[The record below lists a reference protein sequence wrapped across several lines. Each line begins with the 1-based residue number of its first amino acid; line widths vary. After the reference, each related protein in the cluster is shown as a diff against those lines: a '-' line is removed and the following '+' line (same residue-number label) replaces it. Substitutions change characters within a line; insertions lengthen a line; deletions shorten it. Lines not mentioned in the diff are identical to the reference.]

1 MKKIFLLGVVIPLLT
16 VSCGK
21 EDTIKQLEAQI
32 DSLKT
37 QNTEKDILSS
47 EQPIPIGQEIT
58 VMGTIYVKPYYGP
71 PGYGENPEE
80 DKKLTALILRLDT
93 PISFIGVS
101 DEDFIPRGEV
111 VENIEEM
118 HMAVNPDVPTE
129 YLVNKRV
136 KLKGGTFGSH
146 TGYHQTKVLID
157 INSKDDIILLED
169 TSAFQSNNTNQIDI
183 QNAEQIAIKFI
194 NTYTDTYE
202 FPNNLV
208 TDNFS
213 KLYKKWQSSDF
224 IDYNRIVNGQDNGQK
239 YKLSKVLKTE
249 GDSVYLLLTATQD
262 WVGYKITVKVTKVNG
277 KWLVDGS
284 GDLNIPKSLVA
295 KN

>member
-1 MKKIFLLGVVIPLLT
+1 MKRILLLGVVIPLLT
-16 VSCGK
+16 MSCSK
-21 EDTIKQLEAQI
+21 EDKIKQLEAQI

-47 EQPIPIGQEIT
+47 GQPIPIGQEIT
-58 VMGTIYVKPYYGP
+58 VTGTIYVKPYYGP
-71 PGYGENPEE
+71 PGYGDNPEE

-93 PISFIGVS
+93 PISFI
-101 DEDFIPRGEV
+101 DNNTTPGEV
-111 VENIEEM
+111 IKDIDEM
-118 HMAVNPDVPTE
+118 HMVTLFNDSIE
-129 YLVNKRV
+129 HLVNKRV
-136 KLKGGTFGSH
+136 KIKGNTFGSH
-146 TGYHQTKVLID
+146 TGYHQTKVLLD
-157 INSKDDIILLED
+157 INSKDDIILLENSS
-169 TSAFQSNNTNQIDI
+169 TSQNENTNQIDI
-183 QNAEQIAIKFI
+183 QNAEQIAIQFI

-202 FPNNLV
+202 LPNNLV

-224 IDYNRIVNGQDNGQK
+224 IEYNRIVNGQDNGTK
-239 YKLSKVLKTE
+239 YKLSKILKTE
-249 GDSVYLLLTATQD
+249 GNSVYVLLTATQD
-262 WVGYKITVKVTKVNG
+262 FVGFKVTVKVTKVNG